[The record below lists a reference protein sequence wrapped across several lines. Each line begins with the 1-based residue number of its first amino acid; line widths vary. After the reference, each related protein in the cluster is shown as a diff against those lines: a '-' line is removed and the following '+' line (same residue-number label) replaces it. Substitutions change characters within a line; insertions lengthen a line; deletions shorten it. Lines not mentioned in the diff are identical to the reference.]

1 MDIRRINV
9 DKVTEALNLVWD
21 VFLKFEAKDYTEEGV
36 KLFKDSI
43 DNKEF
48 ISKMKFF
55 GAYVDNNLIGVIST
69 RDKCHI
75 SLLFIKEEFQKQG
88 IGKELINY
96 VMKFNNVNFMT
107 VNSSIYAKSFYEH
120 LGFVCLKD
128 EQNVNGLRFYPMKLY
143 L

>member
-1 MDIRRINV
+1 M
-9 DKVTEALNLVWD
+9 A
-21 VFLKFEAKDYTEEGV
+21 A
-36 KLFKDSI
+36 SI
-43 DNKEF
+43 LTLMTVAICADNKEF
-48 ISKMKFF
+48 ISKMEFF

-88 IGKELINY
+88 VGKELINY